1 MLKHFQQVHPAWY
14 SLTGA
19 LTGLL
24 KHAGSKSCIKLMFVI
39 VVCIGSLQS
48 MPRMLLSLNLNHWR
62 ILLGGLR
69 QIRPQLDSIAF
80 LFHSCGFLCFDFLL
94 LFAVLCARNRK
105 DEKPDSI
112 WDDEETLES
121 FEFYKLESTIMWRE
135 WFDSG
140 WMMNAGR
147 ALLQ

>member
-1 MLKHFQQVHPAWY
+1 MKMLKHFQQVHPAWY

-39 VVCIGSLQS
+39 VVWFAPVYDTHAAELESLKDPSRWSPSNQATIRQHCI
-48 MPRMLLSLNLNHWR
+48 M
-62 ILLGGLR
+62 
-69 QIRPQLDSIAF
+69 
-80 LFHSCGFLCFDFLL
+80 FHSCGLCFGFLP

-112 WDDEETLES
+112 WDDEETLD
-121 FEFYKLESTIMWRE
+121 FF
-135 WFDSG
+135 
-140 WMMNAGR
+140 
-147 ALLQ
+147 

>member
-48 MPRMLLSLNLNHWR
+48 LPRN
-62 ILLGGLR
+62 
-69 QIRPQLDSIAF
+69 A
-80 LFHSCGFLCFDFLL
+80 
-94 LFAVLCARNRK
+94 A
-105 DEKPDSI
+105 E
-112 WDDEETLES
+112 LES
-121 FEFYKLESTIMWRE
+121 LKDPSRW
-135 WFDSG
+135 SPS
-140 WMMNAGR
+140 N
-147 ALLQ
+147 